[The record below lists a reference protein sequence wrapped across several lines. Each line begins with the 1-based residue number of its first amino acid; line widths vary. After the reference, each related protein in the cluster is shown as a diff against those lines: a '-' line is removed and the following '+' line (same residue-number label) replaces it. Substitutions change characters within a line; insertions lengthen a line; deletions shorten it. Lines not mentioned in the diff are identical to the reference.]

1 MPTLTPNQA
10 AKKLGISRRTIM
22 RAIEQHN
29 LHAIRDNRNQ
39 WQINDTD
46 LAQWAPS
53 KYAQPIAQTTPTLAH
68 PIHEMQIRIAVLE
81 TDLKAATNIISDLK
95 TERDA
100 WREQAQ
106 KRGFWFWRRVG

>member
-53 KYAQPIAQTTPTLAH
+53 NMPNLLPKQRPPLRTLSMKCKY
-68 PIHEMQIRIAVLE
+68 VLP
-81 TDLKAATNIISDLK
+81 
-95 TERDA
+95 
-100 WREQAQ
+100 
-106 KRGFWFWRRVG
+106 F